1 MRQKSIGEVL
11 RSARE
16 SRGWSLSEI
25 QRMTNI
31 QTKYVQALEYNDF
44 EAIPDQTYTRSFLQR
59 YAEVLDLN
67 ASILLD
73 AYDTNSLVVYYDE
86 MDEEVDSDLE
96 LRRHVKKKKAKNS
109 YLPLIYLLLAATF
122 IFIFV
127 AYIVASRIQN
137 QAATPSSS
145 TSYSVVSETSESTT
159 SSTQETAPSSTVAS
173 STDTSSPKLTATGS
187 GSNLAVTVSGA
198 QHPVEVK
205 LSVTTTTS
213 WVSLTDTD
221 IASGVVLSPE
231 NTSVTA
237 TIPEGVTTSTLTL
250 GVVQGVTVTIAG
262 QNLDTSALTSQ
273 TGYITLTIE

>member
-11 RSARE
+11 RAARE
-16 SRGWSLSEI
+16 SHGWSLTEI

-31 QTKYVQALEYNDF
+31 QVKYVQALEYNDF
-44 EAIPDQTYTRSFLQR
+44 DSIPDQTYTRSFLQR
-59 YAEVLDLN
+59 YAEVLDLD

-73 AYDTNSLVVYYDE
+73 AYDTNSLVVYYEAGEE
-86 MDEEVDSDLE
+86 MDSDVE
-96 LRRHVKKKKAKNS
+96 LRRNVKKKKPKTS
-109 YLPLIYLLLAATF
+109 YLPLVYLLLAATF

-127 AYIVASRIQN
+127 TYIVASRIQN
-137 QAATPSSS
+137 QATTPSS
-145 TSYSVVSETSESTT
+145 TSYSVVSETSTSLSS
-159 SSTQETAPSSTVAS
+159 SSTEETPASSSTVPS
-173 STDTSSPKLTATGS
+173 SSQSSSPKLTATGS
-187 GSNLAVTVSGA
+187 GSNLAVTVSGV
-198 QHPVEVK
+198 QSPIEVR
-205 LSVTTTTS
+205 LSVTTATS
-213 WVSLTDTD
+213 WISLTDTD

-237 TIPEGVTTSTLTL
+237 TIPEGVTTATLTL